1 MFAAGPRTGPAAFPS
16 RPEEEKTMRKIAFT
30 LVLTSLVSLAACN
43 TANGV
48 GKDLKSAGS
57 AVSDASGQNKKK

>member
-1 MFAAGPRTGPAAFPS
+1 MTKTIPLALTLAALA
-16 RPEEEKTMRKIAFT
+16 T
-30 LVLTSLVSLAACN
+30 LTACN

-57 AVSDASGQNKKK
+57 AVSDASGQTKK